1 MTRLPPHGSLRRRS
15 VLRALG
21 VAASR
26 AVLPAAWVGGL
37 LPSAPALAAEAE
49 ITTFEI
55 LRDEDGV
62 FLNYAVDFEL
72 GKGPEDALLKAVPL
86 FFVAETEIFRDRWY
100 WRDRR
105 IAHTVRVW
113 KIVLQPLTSTYR
125 VTTVGGL
132 GQTYP
137 SRAEAIAAI
146 SRSTR
151 WKIAEPGQLED
162 GAHHYLEF
170 NYRLD
175 TSLLPRPMQIGISGQ
190 PDWALQVKRT
200 QRIN

>member
-1 MTRLPPHGSLRRRS
+1 MTPLPPHGSLRRRS

-26 AVLPAAWVGGL
+26 ALLPAAGL
-37 LPSAPALAAEAE
+37 AALARPGLALAVEPE
-49 ITTFEI
+49 LSTFEI
-55 LRDEDGV
+55 IRDEDGV
-62 FLNYAVDFEL
+62 FLNYAVDFDL
-72 GKGPEDALLKAVPL
+72 GKGADDALAKSVPL
-86 FFVAETEIFRDRWY
+86 FFVAEAEIFRDRWY

-105 IAHTVRVW
+105 VAHTVRVW

-125 VTTVGGL
+125 VTTPGGL
-132 GQTYP
+132 SQNYP
-137 SRAEAIAAI
+137 TRGEALNAI

-162 GAHHYLEF
+162 GRHYLEF

-175 TSLLPRPMQIGISGQ
+175 ITLLPRPMQIGIAGQ
-190 PDWALQVKRT
+190 PDWQLSVKRN
-200 QRIN
+200 QRID